1 MKNLNE
7 IMNDFHV
14 ELSKDWEKRDVSFE
28 INCELMD
35 NLDNLEETLKKIN
48 YLCSQQKTDDRC
60 QTAIL

>member
-1 MKNLNE
+1 
-7 IMNDFHV
+7 MNDFHV
-14 ELSKDWEKRDVSFE
+14 ELSTDWEKRDVSFE
-28 INCELMD
+28 MNCELMD